1 MKCGHMTTP
10 AMVER
15 IKPIEFVPNLF
26 SIWRATMSFLTA
38 LADTGWGWIVVLG
51 LWSLVERLTTKK
63 EG

>member
-1 MKCGHMTTP
+1 
-10 AMVER
+10 
-15 IKPIEFVPNLF
+15 
-26 SIWRATMSFLTA
+26 MSFLTA